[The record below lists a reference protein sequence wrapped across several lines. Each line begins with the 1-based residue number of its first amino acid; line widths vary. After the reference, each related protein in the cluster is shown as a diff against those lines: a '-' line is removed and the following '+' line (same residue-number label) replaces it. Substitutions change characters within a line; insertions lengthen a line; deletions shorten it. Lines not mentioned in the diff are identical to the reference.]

1 MKAIIYQK
9 NEPTFRIDPD
19 KRLYDKNEYKKVY
32 VLELNERQERQFR
45 EDVDALLEEMFEIFN
60 IRRPRDFEGHSLSV
74 EDVVEFRDLEEV
86 EMETDKFICDCFG
99 WRRIEWED
107 K

>member
-9 NEPTFRIDPD
+9 NKPTFRIDSD
-19 KRLYDKNEYKKVY
+19 KKVYDKKEYNKVY
-32 VLELNERQERQFR
+32 VLDLSEEQEKQFR
-45 EDVDALLEEMFEIFN
+45 ENVNVLLEEIFEIFN
-60 IRRPRDFEGHSLSV
+60 IRRPEDFKGHSLSV

-86 EMETDKFICDCFG
+86 EMGTDKFICDSFG
-99 WRRIEWED
+99 WKRIEWED